1 MIVSAQARDLIALY
15 AGNGSFRNSVDS
27 SPEPYRALIWESRM
41 FPDMDRFDG
50 SRAYHKL
57 VDRIM
62 ELWVNNV

>member
-1 MIVSAQARDLIALY
+1 M
-15 AGNGSFRNSVDS
+15 GMFRNSVDS

-57 VDRIM
+57 VDRII
-62 ELWVNNV
+62 ELWVDNEL